1 MSPPTEQLI
10 RDYLNRLSVACR
22 GRLSAEDRRALVNRT
37 HDFIDRNASRSG
49 PATSMQ
55 VAALLSRLGDPSV
68 LVDQEVAR
76 LAATRGDSTG
86 AQAPKPG
93 RRGAR
98 LRRGNAQ
105 ASWHWPVVAGSP
117 DLQSEL
123 LGGSPQP
130 PALNGTASNGE
141 VKPAMAGPPVLVPMQ
156 GGPVDEEPA
165 VPGPDGPA
173 PDAPAGQGEPPA
185 RDPDGPA
192 DASQVPAH
200 PAWPAAAVLG
210 PGGQQAPEGATPDT
224 ATPDTATSEP
234 AVPEAATTAP
244 ATPGPA
250 TPMAASHSV
259 PAAVLGRP
267 GGAAGGTLAGS
278 VRASA
283 SSLAARVA
291 AGARRHP
298 GEAVAI
304 TLLGL
309 GGVLYPP
316 VWLLGAL
323 GALIARGW
331 NYRDRWIGLAGPVL
345 LLVLGTAA
353 GVMLGPSH
361 AKMSGYVHEG
371 WLYADILS
379 RIGAVAGTWYLAWR
393 LEHPWRVPDVPP
405 WNKPHKVD

>member
-22 GRLSAEDRRALVNRT
+22 GRLGAEDRRALVNRT
-37 HDFIDRNASRSG
+37 HDFIERNASRSG

-76 LAATRGDSTG
+76 LAATRGDSAG
-86 AQAPKPG
+86 VPPVKPG
-93 RRGAR
+93 RRGVR

-105 ASWHWPVVAGSP
+105 ASWHWPVVTGSP

-123 LGGSPQP
+123 FGGGPQP
-130 PALNGTASNGE
+130 PAPDGTPSNGTASNITASNITASNGE
-141 VKPAMAGPPVLVPMQ
+141 VKSAPQLLIPAQ

-165 VPGPDGPA
+165 MPA
-173 PDAPAGQGEPPA
+173 TDAAAGEGEPPA
-185 RDPDGPA
+185 RDPDALAGTSQDPA
-192 DASQVPAH
+192 R
-200 PAWPAAAVLG
+200 PAWP
-210 PGGQQAPEGATPDT
+210 
-224 ATPDTATSEP
+224 
-234 AVPEAATTAP
+234 
-244 ATPGPA
+244 
-250 TPMAASHSV
+250 
-259 PAAVLGRP
+259 PAAVLGTSAQQAQEAAPPAAAGQGVLAAAQGRP
-267 GGAAGGTLAGS
+267 GGPGGGTLVASVLAGG
-278 VRASA
+278 
-283 SSLAARVA
+283 SSLTARVA
-291 AGARRHP
+291 ASARRHP

-309 GGVLYPP
+309 GGLLYPP

-361 AKMSGYVHEG
+361 ARASGYVHEA

-379 RIGAVAGTWYLAWR
+379 RVGAVAGTWYLAWR
-393 LEHPWRVPDVPP
+393 LGHPWRVPDVPP